1 MAKKKTPNKSKK
13 TPASVPFEQSFVELQ
28 EIVSELEQGQL
39 TLGDSLEK
47 YEQGIQHL
55 RNCYSALDQ
64 AEQKIE
70 LLVDLDD
77 QGRMITH
84 RFAGQESTDEQD
96 PESEDDSEDG
106 LF

>member
-1 MAKKKTPNKSKK
+1 MAKKKTARKSKK
-13 TPASVPFEQSFVELQ
+13 AATEVPFEQSFLELQ
-28 EIVSELEQGQL
+28 EIVSQLEQGQL

-84 RFAGQESTDEQD
+84 RFAGQEATDELD
-96 PESEDDSEDG
+96 VESGDE